1 MASQGVDKLGIVH
14 IIVIVLNLLGA
25 GALAG
30 FLWFHRASL
39 HEWVSESVSSEI
51 RKQDDRI
58 RKAVKKE
65 DGMDSET
72 PRTDKEDQLAGMVLR
87 AGQPYRGS

>member
-1 MASQGVDKLGIVH
+1 MATQGVDKLGIAH

-30 FLWFHRASL
+30 FLWYHRASL

-58 RKAVKKE
+58 RKRIEKE

-72 PRTDKEDQLAGMVLR
+72 PRTDNEQQLAEATPR